1 MTQALINLSIAY
13 LSSVKLRDD
22 CLNTHIGREFN
33 MLGVASQIS
42 VESYFAKS
50 GLYQYLIIFV
60 LDLVNFMCNQSEEC
74 ILDQFAMIFY
84 DT

>member
-1 MTQALINLSIAY
+1 
-13 LSSVKLRDD
+13 
-22 CLNTHIGREFN
+22 